1 MELLGK
7 HYLIEH
13 IIERLNADDKQE
25 AFNFFISEML
35 RALTNSVSATVGGA
49 EFPKSWKEMLE
60 YKPETRSPEEIKS
73 HFIKSLG
80 G

>member
-1 MELLGK
+1 MELFGK

-13 IIERLNADDKQE
+13 IIERLNADDKHE
-25 AFNFFISEML
+25 AFDFFISEML
-35 RALTNSVSATVGGA
+35 RALT
-49 EFPKSWKEMLE
+49 EFPKTWKEMLE